1 MNSVI
6 ENGRKRLLP
15 SFKQEVEELD
25 DATIALL
32 CVEGDRLIHEIGN
45 AVDGNPWHFKKGV
58 RVMEIGLQV
67 KKQEYIDVGWAFLK
81 RLGKNK

>member
-1 MNSVI
+1 MNSLL
-6 ENGRKRLLP
+6 EKGRTRSLP
-15 SFKQEVEELD
+15 LFKQEVEQVD

-32 CVEGDRLIHEIGN
+32 HTEGDRLIHEIGN

-58 RVMEIGLQV
+58 RLMEIGSQV

-81 RLGKNK
+81 QLGKSV